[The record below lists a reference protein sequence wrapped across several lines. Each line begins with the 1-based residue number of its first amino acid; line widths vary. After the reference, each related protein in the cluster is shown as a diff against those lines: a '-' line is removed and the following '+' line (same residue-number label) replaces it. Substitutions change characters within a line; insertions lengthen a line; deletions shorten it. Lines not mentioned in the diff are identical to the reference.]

1 MMKLVA
7 FFCALFASVKAFANP
22 ACTTLC
28 PLIVGASLTVAKRMG
43 VKDEVVGVLAG
54 ALLAIFGYWM
64 IRFFEKHKWNFV
76 GRDILLM
83 LLSVGSI
90 GFVYM
95 GSTLKYKAGLHW
107 NLLYIDSFL
116 LAALC
121 GAAAHIFGVNVY
133 AFLKEKNGGHAHFPF
148 EKVLIPILCDAF
160 VCWLFGQTSLC
171 DCQEVLILK

>member
-1 MMKLVA
+1 MIK
-7 FFCALFASVKAFANP
+7 LFAFLGTLLTTAKALANP

-28 PLIVGASLTVAKRMG
+28 PIIVGASLTLAQRMG

-64 IRFFEKHKWNFV
+64 IRFCEKHHWNFPL
-76 GRDILLM
+76 RNLILM

-95 GSTLKYKAGLHW
+95 GTLEYKPGLHW

-121 GAAAHIFGVNVY
+121 GACAHILGVNLY

-148 EKVLIPILCDAF
+148 EKVVIPILFDAI
-160 VCWLFGQTSLC
+160 VCWIFWNTSLC
-171 DCQEVLILK
+171 DCQEILILK

>member
-1 MMKLVA
+1 MKIFTWLLSLLV
-7 FFCALFASVKAFANP
+7 SVKAFANP

-28 PLIVGASLTVAKRMG
+28 PLIVGGGLAIAKKLG
-43 VKDEVVGVLAG
+43 VKDEVVGVLSG

-64 IRFFEKHKWNFV
+64 IRFCEKRNWNFPCRNFV
-76 GRDILLM
+76 LM

-95 GSTLKYKAGLHW
+95 GTLTYNPGLHW

-121 GAAAHIFGVNVY
+121 GATAHIIGVHIY
-133 AFLKEKNGGHAHFPF
+133 GWLKAKNGGHAHFPF
-148 EKVLIPILCDAF
+148 EKVLVPILCDVF
-160 VCWLFGQTSLC
+160 VCYLFWGTNLC
-171 DCQEVLILK
+171 DCQEVFILN